1 MLVSAIHVEIWV
13 NKSLFC
19 SKIKVVFRSWLTV
32 GQFPQFS
39 SPVVL
44 QLKEIVASMLVPRFA
59 IAKSYTRSLFNARDG
74 GNLRPWQRKELVKRK
89 NIDDYDTEES
99 DRD

>member
-1 MLVSAIHVEIWV
+1 MWKYGLI
-13 NKSLFC
+13 NLFC

-44 QLKEIVASMLVPRFA
+44 QLKEIVASMLVPRYA
-59 IAKSYTRSLFNARDG
+59 IVKSCTRSLFNARDG
-74 GNLRPWQRKELVKRK
+74 GKELVKRK